1 MKKPLQMYSKIG
13 DLKII
18 QIKRGNTNPIPNG
31 PSPKFPNQKFTS
43 QGFNSR
49 FAELSR
55 VTKGGPDHFIG
66 SLKKKLT
73 TGLITTSKINKSRK
87 DGMFFKFFRFNFQLS
102 QDIGKLSKF
111 PLPYESKFFN
121 NPLLAKKYI
130 KSFKVK

>member
-1 MKKPLQMYSKIG
+1 MKNPLQMYSKIG

-18 QIKRGNTNPIPNG
+18 QIKRGNTNQIPNSS
-31 PSPKFPNQKFTS
+31 SPQLPNKKDLKLMQK
-43 QGFNSR
+43 
-49 FAELSR
+49 LSR

-130 KSFKVK
+130 KSIKVK